1 MGKKTLIVESP
12 TKART
17 ISRYLGRDFTV
28 VSTVGHV
35 RDLPK
40 SSLGVELEG
49 DFEPQYQIIKGK
61 TKTIK
66 QIKDAVRDAEEI
78 YLAPDPD
85 REGEAIAWHVAEI
98 LKRPVRRVEFHE
110 ITRKAVLEALEH
122 PRTIDYD
129 RVNAQQAR
137 RVLDRLV
144 GYQISPLMWR
154 KIKPGLSAG
163 RVQSVAVRLICE
175 REEEIRGFSANEYWT
190 FAARFSSSAGETFAA
205 ELVRLNGSRLAHP
218 GEEQRREEEGN
229 SINSLRTVS
238 NREEAEQI
246 AADTLKHAYQAAGSS
261 VRSHQRR
268 PQPPFTT
275 STLQQDA
282 GRKLGWTGRRTMNVA
297 QQLYEGVEI
306 AGGLEGLIT
315 YMRTDSVRVNAEAVE
330 SLRQQIGQRFGERY
344 LPERPN
350 TYVSKQNAQEAHE
363 AIRPTDSAR
372 SPESL
377 APYLSTDQMKLY
389 RLIYERFMASQM
401 RPAEFETR
409 TLELS
414 GGPYIFRAGATTV
427 KFMGFLAVYGDE
439 RAEDQQAAP
448 LPELV
453 EGTAVKIHEVKPEQH
468 FTKPPPRFT
477 DATLVKALEDN
488 GIGRPSTYAP
498 IIETIILRGYVVR
511 LSRHFEPTE
520 WGFVTTE
527 MMKHYFPD
535 IVDIG
540 FTREME
546 NELDEVE
553 EGREDWRKLLKR
565 FYGPFK
571 QRLDA
576 AAAEKRYFKAKP
588 LETGVA
594 CEKCGSPMVL
604 RHGKFGRFLSCS
616 GYPKC
621 SNIKNVDE
629 KGNVIERPVSE
640 AGQET
645 GRDCPKCGGKLL
657 VKASRWGTKFVG
669 CSSYPKCDF
678 TSELQTECPKC
689 GAELLKRKLPN
700 RRVILVCKKNEDSK
714 GAECDF
720 VLWGKPLLEHCPLC
734 SWFLAEQKI
743 KGSDRWRRYCSNPG
757 CANHR
762 GIGEDAEA
770 DEEAAASDAE
780 SEPAAAE

>member
-1 MGKKTLIVESP
+1 MGKKALIVESP

-17 ISRYLGRDFTV
+17 ISRYLGRDYTV
-28 VSTVGHV
+28 VSTVGHI

-40 SSLGVELEG
+40 SSLGVEIDNG
-49 DFEPQYQIIKGK
+49 FEPQYQVIKGK

-66 QIKDAVRDAEEI
+66 QIRDAVKDADEI

-85 REGEAIAWHVAEI
+85 REGEAIAWHVAEL

-122 PRTIDYD
+122 PREIDYD

-163 RVQSVAVRLICE
+163 RVQSVAVKLICQ

-190 FAARFSSSAGETFAA
+190 FVAQFESQRAESFKA
-205 ELVRLNGSRLAHP
+205 ELVRFNGMRLTRP
-218 GEEQRREEEGN
+218 GEEQRREDEANGGAP
-229 SINSLRTVS
+229 RTITT
-238 NREEAEQI
+238 REEAEALI
-246 AADTLKHAYQAAGSS
+246 ADVLRHSYSAAGNSS
-261 VRSHQRR
+261 RLHSRR

-275 STLQQDA
+275 STMQQDA
-282 GRKLGWTGRRTMNVA
+282 ARKLGWTARRTMGVA

-315 YMRTDSVRVNAEAVE
+315 YMRTDSVRVNAEAIE
-330 SLRQQIGQRFGERY
+330 DLRRQIVARYGQEY

-350 TYVSKQNAQEAHE
+350 TYTSKKGAQEAHE
-363 AIRPTDSAR
+363 AIRPTDITR
-372 SPESL
+372 DPESV
-377 APYLSTDQMKLY
+377 AQYLSTDQLKLY
-389 RLIYERFMASQM
+389 RLIHARFMASQM
-401 RPAEFETR
+401 RPADFETKS
-409 TLELS
+409 LEIG
-414 GGPYIFRAGATTV
+414 GGPYLFRASATSV
-427 KFMGFLAVYGDE
+427 RFMGFLAVYGDE
-439 RAEDQQAAP
+439 RAEDQAAAA
-448 LPELV
+448 LPTLADGEP
-453 EGTAVKIHEVKPEQH
+453 VKLLEAKPEQH
-468 FTKPPPRFT
+468 FTKPPARFT

-498 IIETIILRGYVVR
+498 IIETIIGRGYVVR
-511 LSRHFEPTE
+511 LQRHFEPTE

-527 MMKHYFPD
+527 MMTEYFPD
-535 IVDIG
+535 IVDVG

-546 NELDEVE
+546 SELDQVE
-553 EGREDWRKLLKR
+553 EGHEDWRALLAR

-571 QRLDA
+571 KRLDTA
-576 AAAEKRYFKAKP
+576 AGEKRYFKAKP
-588 LETGVA
+588 METDVA
-594 CEKCGSPMVL
+594 CDKCGSPMVL

-616 GYPKC
+616 AYPKC

-645 GRDCPKCGGKLL
+645 GRTCPKCGGKLL

-669 CSSYPKCDF
+669 CSTYPKCDY

-689 GAELLKRKLPN
+689 GAELVKRRLPN
-700 RRVILVCKKNEDSK
+700 RRVILLCQRNEDTK

-734 SWFLAEQKI
+734 NWFLAEQKI
-743 KGSDRWRRYCSNPG
+743 KGSDRWRRYCSNPN

-762 GIGEDAEA
+762 GIGDDAPAEDPEAEEAEA
-770 DEEAAASDAE
+770 DVAQE
-780 SEPAAAE
+780 